1 MIGARVQESFD
12 DSKFTEIKF
21 KKKDVLVPLVF
32 LTKSITSTDE
42 KNPVCI
48 NPILP
53 LTQLAGIVKKG
64 ENVEQYSNLNLL
76 IAESLC
82 LRVNS

>member
-21 KKKDVLVPLVF
+21 KKKVLVF

-53 LTQLAGIVKKG
+53 LTQLAGIAKKG
-64 ENVEQYSNLNLL
+64 ENVEQYLNLNLL

>member
-21 KKKDVLVPLVF
+21 KKKVLVF

-53 LTQLAGIVKKG
+53 LTQLAGIAKKG

>member
-21 KKKDVLVPLVF
+21 KKKVLVF